1 MKLKKSLL
9 ITVLAVFLTL
19 TALIFSVFA
28 EETVYEGSDLPV
40 SESYVLRAIGAL
52 EERIYSKIDTMIESL
67 SARLDSLQAQIGS
80 GAQIPPSVT
89 VTPEPDSAETEAVE
103 TEPAETEAP
112 ANSAMPITDYD
123 VVYLTKGQTIVG
135 SSEFILRSGSAAATC
150 PGINGITD
158 ITDGVDL
165 TNGME
170 IPWNHLLLV
179 PRDDGRGI
187 TVTSVEAYIMAR
199 GQYTIIDA
207 QAE

>member
-1 MKLKKSLL
+1 MKFKKSLL
-9 ITVLAVFLTL
+9 LTVLAVFLTL
-19 TALIFSVFA
+19 SVLVFSVFA
-28 EETVYEGSDLPV
+28 EESAYEGSDLPV

-52 EERIYSKIDTMIESL
+52 EERVYQKIDTMIDAL
-67 SARLDSLQAQIGS
+67 NARIDAIGQAGT
-80 GAQIPPSVT
+80 ATTPP
-89 VTPEPDSAETEAVE
+89 PAPAETEAAPTE
-103 TEPAETEAP
+103 TEAVPADTEAP

-135 SSEFILRSGSAAATC
+135 SSEFILRSGSAISTC

-165 TNGME
+165 TDGME

-199 GQYTIIDA
+199 GQYTGIDA
-207 QAE
+207 PAE

>member
-1 MKLKKSLL
+1 MKFKKSLL
-9 ITVLAVFLTL
+9 LTVLAVFLTL
-19 TALIFSVFA
+19 SVLVFSLFA
-28 EETVYEGSDLPV
+28 EESAYEGSDLPV

-52 EERIYSKIDTMIESL
+52 EERVYQKIDTMIEAIN
-67 SARLDSLQAQIGS
+67 ARIDAIGQAGT
-80 GAQIPPSVT
+80 ATTPPPAPAET
-89 VTPEPDSAETEAVE
+89 EAAPAETEAV
-103 TEPAETEAP
+103 PAETEAP

-135 SSEFILRSGSAAATC
+135 SSEFILRSGSAISTC

-165 TNGME
+165 TDGME

-199 GQYTIIDA
+199 GQYTVIDA
-207 QAE
+207 PAE

>member
-1 MKLKKSLL
+1 MKFKKSLL
-9 ITVLAVFLTL
+9 LTVLAVFLTL
-19 TALIFSVFA
+19 SVLVFSVFA
-28 EETVYEGSDLPV
+28 EESAYEGSDLPV

-52 EERIYSKIDTMIESL
+52 EERVYQKIDTMIEAIN
-67 SARLDSLQAQIGS
+67 ARIDAIGQAGT
-80 GAQIPPSVT
+80 ATTPP
-89 VTPEPDSAETEAVE
+89 PAPAETEAAPTE
-103 TEPAETEAP
+103 TEAVPAETEAP

-135 SSEFILRSGSAAATC
+135 SSEFILRSGSAISTC

-165 TNGME
+165 TDGME

-199 GQYTIIDA
+199 GQYTVIDA
-207 QAE
+207 PAE

>member
-1 MKLKKSLL
+1 MKFKKSLL
-9 ITVLAVFLTL
+9 LTVLAVFLTL
-19 TALIFSVFA
+19 SVLVFSVFA
-28 EETVYEGSDLPV
+28 EESAYEGSDLPV

-52 EERIYSKIDTMIESL
+52 EERIYQKIDTMIEAIN
-67 SARLDSLQAQIGS
+67 ARIDAIG
-80 GAQIPPSVT
+80 QT
-89 VTPEPDSAETEAVE
+89 VTTTTPPPAPAETEAVQVE
-103 TEPAETEAP
+103 TEAVPAETEAP

-135 SSEFILRSGSAAATC
+135 SSEFILRSGSAISTC

-165 TNGME
+165 TDGME

-199 GQYTIIDA
+199 GQYTVIDA
-207 QAE
+207 PSE

>member
-1 MKLKKSLL
+1 MKLKKSLIL
-9 ITVLAVFLTL
+9 TVLAVFLTL
-19 TALIFSVFA
+19 SVLGFSVFA
-28 EETVYEGSDLPV
+28 EESAYEGSDLPV

-52 EERIYSKIDTMIESL
+52 EERIYQKIDTMI
-67 SARLDSLQAQIGS
+67 DSLNARIDTLGQS
-80 GAQIPPSVT
+80 GAV
-89 VTPEPDSAETEAVE
+89 VTPPASAETEAPV
-103 TEPAETEAP
+103 TEAAPAETEAP

-123 VVYLTKGQTIVG
+123 VVYLTQGQTIVG
-135 SSEFILRSGSAAATC
+135 SSEFILRSGAAVATC

-165 TNGME
+165 TDGMD

-199 GQYTIIDA
+199 GQYTVIDA
-207 QAE
+207 PAQ

>member
-1 MKLKKSLL
+1 MKFKKSLL
-9 ITVLAVFLTL
+9 LTVLAVFLTL
-19 TALIFSVFA
+19 SVLVFSVFA
-28 EETVYEGSDLPV
+28 EESAFEGSDLPV

-52 EERIYSKIDTMIESL
+52 EERVYQKIDTMIDAL
-67 SARLDSLQAQIGS
+67 NARIDAIG
-80 GAQIPPSVT
+80 QT
-89 VTPEPDSAETEAVE
+89 VTTTTPPPAPAETEAVQVE
-103 TEPAETEAP
+103 TEAVTAETEAP

-135 SSEFILRSGSAAATC
+135 SSEFILRSGSAISTC

-165 TNGME
+165 TDGME

-199 GQYTIIDA
+199 GQYTVIDA
-207 QAE
+207 PAE

>member
-1 MKLKKSLL
+1 MKFKKSLL
-9 ITVLAVFLTL
+9 LTVLAVFLTL
-19 TALIFSVFA
+19 SVLVFSVFA
-28 EETVYEGSDLPV
+28 EESAYEGSDLPV
-40 SESYVLRAIGAL
+40 SESYVLRAISAL
-52 EERIYSKIDTMIESL
+52 EERVYQKIDTMIDAL
-67 SARLDSLQAQIGS
+67 NARIDAIG
-80 GAQIPPSVT
+80 QT
-89 VTPEPDSAETEAVE
+89 VTTTTPPPAPAETEAIQVE
-103 TEPAETEAP
+103 TESVPADTEAP

-135 SSEFILRSGSAAATC
+135 SSEFILRSGSAISTC

-165 TNGME
+165 TDGME

-199 GQYTIIDA
+199 GQYTVIDA
-207 QAE
+207 PAE

>member
-1 MKLKKSLL
+1 MKFKKSLL
-9 ITVLAVFLTL
+9 LTVLAVFLTL
-19 TALIFSVFA
+19 SVLVFSVFA
-28 EETVYEGSDLPV
+28 EESAYEGSDLPV

-52 EERIYSKIDTMIESL
+52 EERVYQKIDTMIDAL
-67 SARLDSLQAQIGS
+67 NARIDAIGQAGT
-80 GAQIPPSVT
+80 ATTPP
-89 VTPEPDSAETEAVE
+89 PAPAETEAAPAE
-103 TEPAETEAP
+103 TESVPADTEAP

-135 SSEFILRSGSAAATC
+135 SSEFILRSGSAISTC
-150 PGINGITD
+150 PGINGVTD

-165 TNGME
+165 TDGME

-199 GQYTIIDA
+199 GQYTVIDA
-207 QAE
+207 PAE

>member
-1 MKLKKSLL
+1 MKFKKSLL
-9 ITVLAVFLTL
+9 LTVLAVFLTL
-19 TALIFSVFA
+19 SVLVFSVFA
-28 EETVYEGSDLPV
+28 EESAYEGSDLPV

-52 EERIYSKIDTMIESL
+52 EERVYQKIDTMIDAL
-67 SARLDSLQAQIGS
+67 NARIDAIG
-80 GAQIPPSVT
+80 QT
-89 VTPEPDSAETEAVE
+89 VTTTTPPPAPAETEAVQVE
-103 TEPAETEAP
+103 TEAVTAETEAP

-135 SSEFILRSGSAAATC
+135 SSEFILRSGSAISTC

-165 TNGME
+165 TDGME
-170 IPWNHLLLV
+170 SPWNHLLLV

-199 GQYTIIDA
+199 GQYTVIDA
-207 QAE
+207 PAE

>member
-1 MKLKKSLL
+1 MKFKKSLL
-9 ITVLAVFLTL
+9 LTVLAVFLTL
-19 TALIFSVFA
+19 SVLVFSVFA
-28 EETVYEGSDLPV
+28 EESAYEGSDLPV

-52 EERIYSKIDTMIESL
+52 EERVYQKIDTMIDAL
-67 SARLDSLQAQIGS
+67 NARIDAIG
-80 GAQIPPSVT
+80 QT
-89 VTPEPDSAETEAVE
+89 VTTTTPPPAPAETEAVQVE
-103 TEPAETEAP
+103 TEAVTAETEAP

-135 SSEFILRSGSAAATC
+135 SSEFILRSGSAISTC

-165 TNGME
+165 TDGME

-199 GQYTIIDA
+199 GQYTVIDA
-207 QAE
+207 PAE

>member
-1 MKLKKSLL
+1 MKLKKSIL
-9 ITVLAVFLTL
+9 IAVLAVFLTL
-19 TALIFSVFA
+19 TALVFSVFA
-28 EETVYEGSDLPV
+28 EESAYEGSDLPV

-52 EERIYSKIDTMIESL
+52 EERIYAKIDTMIESL
-67 SARLDSLQAQIGS
+67 SARLDALEARIDSA
-80 GAQIPPSVT
+80 ADIPPAVSVT
-89 VTPEPDSAETEAVE
+89 PAPAETEAVE
-103 TEPAETEAP
+103 TEAVTPETEAP
-112 ANSAMPITDYD
+112 ANSAQPITDYD

-135 SSEFILRSGSAAATC
+135 SSEFILRSGSAVSTC

-165 TNGME
+165 TDGME

-199 GQYTIIDA
+199 GQYTVIDA
-207 QAE
+207 PAQ

>member
-1 MKLKKSLL
+1 MKFKKSLL
-9 ITVLAVFLTL
+9 LTVLAVFLTL
-19 TALIFSVFA
+19 SVLVFSVFA
-28 EETVYEGSDLPV
+28 EESAYEGSDLPV

-52 EERIYSKIDTMIESL
+52 EERVYQKIDTMIEAIN
-67 SARLDSLQAQIGS
+67 ARIDAIG
-80 GAQIPPSVT
+80 QT
-89 VTPEPDSAETEAVE
+89 VTTTTPPPAPAETEAVQVE
-103 TEPAETEAP
+103 TEAVPAETEAP

-135 SSEFILRSGSAAATC
+135 SSEFILRSGSAISTC

-165 TNGME
+165 TDGME

-199 GQYTIIDA
+199 GQYTVIDA
-207 QAE
+207 PAE

>member
-1 MKLKKSLL
+1 MKFKKSLL
-9 ITVLAVFLTL
+9 LTVLAVFLTL
-19 TALIFSVFA
+19 SVLVFSVFA
-28 EETVYEGSDLPV
+28 EESAYEGSDLPV

-52 EERIYSKIDTMIESL
+52 EERVYQKIDTMIDAL
-67 SARLDSLQAQIGS
+67 NARIDAIGQAGT
-80 GAQIPPSVT
+80 ATTPP
-89 VTPEPDSAETEAVE
+89 PAPAETEAAPAE
-103 TEPAETEAP
+103 TESVPADTEAP

-135 SSEFILRSGSAAATC
+135 SSEFILRSGSAISTC

-165 TNGME
+165 TDGME

-199 GQYTIIDA
+199 GQYTVIDA
-207 QAE
+207 PAE

>member
-1 MKLKKSLL
+1 MIFKKSLL
-9 ITVLAVFLTL
+9 LTVLAVFLTL
-19 TALIFSVFA
+19 SVLVFSVFA
-28 EETVYEGSDLPV
+28 EESAYEGSDLPV

-52 EERIYSKIDTMIESL
+52 EERVYQKIDTMIEAIN
-67 SARLDSLQAQIGS
+67 ARIDAIGQAGT
-80 GAQIPPSVT
+80 ATTPP
-89 VTPEPDSAETEAVE
+89 PAPAETEAVQVE
-103 TEPAETEAP
+103 TEAVPAETEAP

-135 SSEFILRSGSAAATC
+135 SSEFILRSGSAISTC

-165 TNGME
+165 TDGME

-199 GQYTIIDA
+199 GQYTVIDA
-207 QAE
+207 PAE

>member
-1 MKLKKSLL
+1 MKLKKTLL
-9 ITVLAVFLTL
+9 LTVLAVFLTL
-19 TALIFSVFA
+19 SVLVFSVFA
-28 EETVYEGSDLPV
+28 EESAYEGSDLPV

-52 EERIYSKIDTMIESL
+52 EERVYQKIDTMIDAL
-67 SARLDSLQAQIGS
+67 NARIDAIG
-80 GAQIPPSVT
+80 QT
-89 VTPEPDSAETEAVE
+89 VTTTTPPPAPAETEAAPAETEAV
-103 TEPAETEAP
+103 PAETEAP

-135 SSEFILRSGSAAATC
+135 SSEFILRSGSAISTC

-165 TNGME
+165 TDGME

-199 GQYTIIDA
+199 GQYTVIDA
-207 QAE
+207 PAE

>member
-1 MKLKKSLL
+1 MKFKKSLL
-9 ITVLAVFLTL
+9 LTVLAVFLTL
-19 TALIFSVFA
+19 SVLVFSVFA
-28 EETVYEGSDLPV
+28 EESAYEGSDLPV

-52 EERIYSKIDTMIESL
+52 EERVYQKIDTMIDAL
-67 SARLDSLQAQIGS
+67 NARIDAIG
-80 GAQIPPSVT
+80 QT
-89 VTPEPDSAETEAVE
+89 VTTTTPPPAPAETEAVQVE
-103 TEPAETEAP
+103 TEAVPADTEAP

-135 SSEFILRSGSAAATC
+135 SSEFILRSGSAISTC

-165 TNGME
+165 TDGME

-199 GQYTIIDA
+199 GQYTVIDA
-207 QAE
+207 PAE

>member
-1 MKLKKSLL
+1 MKFKKSLL
-9 ITVLAVFLTL
+9 LTVLAVFLTL
-19 TALIFSVFA
+19 SVLVFSVFA
-28 EETVYEGSDLPV
+28 EESAYEGSDLPV

-52 EERIYSKIDTMIESL
+52 EERVYQKIDTMIDAL
-67 SARLDSLQAQIGS
+67 NARIDAIG
-80 GAQIPPSVT
+80 QT
-89 VTPEPDSAETEAVE
+89 VTTTTPPPAPAETEAVQVE
-103 TEPAETEAP
+103 TEAVPAETEAP

-135 SSEFILRSGSAAATC
+135 SSEFILRSGSAISTC

-165 TNGME
+165 KDGME

-199 GQYTIIDA
+199 GQYTVIDA
-207 QAE
+207 PAE

>member
-1 MKLKKSLL
+1 MKFKKSLL
-9 ITVLAVFLTL
+9 LTVLAVFLTL
-19 TALIFSVFA
+19 SVLVFSVFA
-28 EETVYEGSDLPV
+28 EESAFEGSDLPV

-52 EERIYSKIDTMIESL
+52 EERVYQKIDTMIEAIN
-67 SARLDSLQAQIGS
+67 ARIDAIG
-80 GAQIPPSVT
+80 QT
-89 VTPEPDSAETEAVE
+89 VTTTTPPPAPAETEAVQVE
-103 TEPAETEAP
+103 TEAVTAETEAP

-135 SSEFILRSGSAAATC
+135 SSEFILRSGSAISTC

-165 TNGME
+165 TDGME

-199 GQYTIIDA
+199 GQYTVIDA
-207 QAE
+207 PAE

>member
-1 MKLKKSLL
+1 MKFKKSLL
-9 ITVLAVFLTL
+9 LTVLAVFLTL
-19 TALIFSVFA
+19 SVLVFSVFA
-28 EETVYEGSDLPV
+28 EESAYEGSDLPV

-52 EERIYSKIDTMIESL
+52 EERVYQKIDTMIEAIN
-67 SARLDSLQAQIGS
+67 ARIDAIGQAGTTTT
-80 GAQIPPSVT
+80 PP
-89 VTPEPDSAETEAVE
+89 PAPAETEAVQVE
-103 TEPAETEAP
+103 TEAVPAETEAP

-135 SSEFILRSGSAAATC
+135 SSEFILRSGSAISTC

-165 TNGME
+165 TDGME

-199 GQYTIIDA
+199 GQYTVIDA
-207 QAE
+207 PAE

>member
-1 MKLKKSLL
+1 MKFKKSLL
-9 ITVLAVFLTL
+9 LTVLAVFLTL
-19 TALIFSVFA
+19 SVLVFSVFA
-28 EETVYEGSDLPV
+28 EESAYEGSDLPV

-52 EERIYSKIDTMIESL
+52 EERVYQKIDTMIDAL
-67 SARLDSLQAQIGS
+67 NARIDAIGQAGTTTT
-80 GAQIPPSVT
+80 PPPV
-89 VTPEPDSAETEAVE
+89 PAETEAVQVE
-103 TEPAETEAP
+103 TEAVPADTEAP

-135 SSEFILRSGSAAATC
+135 SSEFILRSGSAISTC

-165 TNGME
+165 TDGME

-199 GQYTIIDA
+199 GQYTVIDA
-207 QAE
+207 PAE

>member
-1 MKLKKSLL
+1 MKFKKSLL
-9 ITVLAVFLTL
+9 LTVLAVFLTL
-19 TALIFSVFA
+19 SVLVFSVFA
-28 EETVYEGSDLPV
+28 EESAFEGSDLPV

-52 EERIYSKIDTMIESL
+52 EERVYQKIDTMIDAL
-67 SARLDSLQAQIGS
+67 NARIDAIG
-80 GAQIPPSVT
+80 QT
-89 VTPEPDSAETEAVE
+89 VTTTTPPPAPAETEAVQVE
-103 TEPAETEAP
+103 TEAVPADTEAP

-135 SSEFILRSGSAAATC
+135 SSEFILRSGSAISTC

-165 TNGME
+165 TDGME

-199 GQYTIIDA
+199 GQYTVIDA
-207 QAE
+207 PAE

>member
-1 MKLKKSLL
+1 MKFKKSLL
-9 ITVLAVFLTL
+9 LTVLAVFLTL
-19 TALIFSVFA
+19 SVLVFSVFA
-28 EETVYEGSDLPV
+28 EESAFEGSDLPV

-52 EERIYSKIDTMIESL
+52 EERVYQKIDTMIDAL
-67 SARLDSLQAQIGS
+67 NARIDAIG
-80 GAQIPPSVT
+80 QT
-89 VTPEPDSAETEAVE
+89 VTTTTPPPAPAETEAVQVE
-103 TEPAETEAP
+103 TEAVPADTEAP

-135 SSEFILRSGSAAATC
+135 SSEFILRSGSAISTC

-165 TNGME
+165 TDGMY

-199 GQYTIIDA
+199 GQYTVIDA
-207 QAE
+207 PAE

>member
-1 MKLKKSLL
+1 MKFKKSLL
-9 ITVLAVFLTL
+9 LTVLAVFLTL
-19 TALIFSVFA
+19 SVLVFSVFA
-28 EETVYEGSDLPV
+28 EESAYEGSDLPV

-52 EERIYSKIDTMIESL
+52 EERVYQKIDTMIEAIN
-67 SARLDSLQAQIGS
+67 ARIDAIG
-80 GAQIPPSVT
+80 QT
-89 VTPEPDSAETEAVE
+89 VTTTPPPPAPAETEAVQVE
-103 TEPAETEAP
+103 TEAVPAETEAP

-135 SSEFILRSGSAAATC
+135 SSEFILRSGSAISTC

-165 TNGME
+165 TDGME

-187 TVTSVEAYIMAR
+187 TVTSVEAYVMAR
-199 GQYTIIDA
+199 GQYTVIDA
-207 QAE
+207 PAE

>member
-1 MKLKKSLL
+1 MKFKKSLL
-9 ITVLAVFLTL
+9 LTVLAVFLTL
-19 TALIFSVFA
+19 SVLVFSVFA
-28 EETVYEGSDLPV
+28 EESAYEGSDLPV

-52 EERIYSKIDTMIESL
+52 EERVYQKIDTMIDVL
-67 SARLDSLQAQIGS
+67 NARIDAIGQAGT
-80 GAQIPPSVT
+80 ATTPP
-89 VTPEPDSAETEAVE
+89 PAPAETEAVQVE
-103 TEPAETEAP
+103 TEAVPAETEAP

-135 SSEFILRSGSAAATC
+135 SSEFILRSGSAISTC

-165 TNGME
+165 TDGME

-199 GQYTIIDA
+199 GQYTVIDA
-207 QAE
+207 PAE

>member
-1 MKLKKSLL
+1 MKFKKSLL
-9 ITVLAVFLTL
+9 LTVLAVFLTL
-19 TALIFSVFA
+19 SVLVFSVFA
-28 EETVYEGSDLPV
+28 EESAFEGSDLPV

-52 EERIYSKIDTMIESL
+52 EERVYQKIDTMIEAL
-67 SARLDSLQAQIGS
+67 NARNDAIG
-80 GAQIPPSVT
+80 QT
-89 VTPEPDSAETEAVE
+89 VTTTTPPPAPAETEAVQVE
-103 TEPAETEAP
+103 TEAVPAETEAP

-135 SSEFILRSGSAAATC
+135 SSEFILRSGSAISTC

-165 TNGME
+165 TDGME

-199 GQYTIIDA
+199 GQYTVIDA
-207 QAE
+207 PAE

>member
-1 MKLKKSLL
+1 MKFKKSLL
-9 ITVLAVFLTL
+9 LTVLAVFLTL
-19 TALIFSVFA
+19 SVLVFSVFA
-28 EETVYEGSDLPV
+28 EESAFEGSDLPV

-52 EERIYSKIDTMIESL
+52 EERVYQKIDTMIDAL
-67 SARLDSLQAQIGS
+67 NARIDAIGQAGT
-80 GAQIPPSVT
+80 ATTPP
-89 VTPEPDSAETEAVE
+89 PAPAETEAVQVE
-103 TEPAETEAP
+103 TEAVPADTEAP

-135 SSEFILRSGSAAATC
+135 SSEFILRSGSAISTC

-165 TNGME
+165 TDGME

-199 GQYTIIDA
+199 GQYTILDA
-207 QAE
+207 LAE

>member
-1 MKLKKSLL
+1 MKFKKSLL
-9 ITVLAVFLTL
+9 LTVLAVFLTL
-19 TALIFSVFA
+19 SVLVFSVFA
-28 EETVYEGSDLPV
+28 EESAYEGSDLPV

-52 EERIYSKIDTMIESL
+52 EERVYQKIDTMIEAIN
-67 SARLDSLQAQIGS
+67 ARIDAIG
-80 GAQIPPSVT
+80 QT
-89 VTPEPDSAETEAVE
+89 VTTTTPPPAPAETEAAPAETEAV
-103 TEPAETEAP
+103 PAETEAP

-135 SSEFILRSGSAAATC
+135 SSEFILRSGSAISTC

-165 TNGME
+165 TDGME

-199 GQYTIIDA
+199 GQYTVIDA
-207 QAE
+207 PAE

>member
-1 MKLKKSLL
+1 MKFKKSLL
-9 ITVLAVFLTL
+9 LTVLAVFLTL
-19 TALIFSVFA
+19 SVLVFSVFA
-28 EETVYEGSDLPV
+28 EESAYEGSDLPV

-52 EERIYSKIDTMIESL
+52 EERVYQKIDTMIDAL
-67 SARLDSLQAQIGS
+67 NARIDAIGQAGT
-80 GAQIPPSVT
+80 ATTPP
-89 VTPEPDSAETEAVE
+89 PAPAETEAVQVE
-103 TEPAETEAP
+103 TEAVPAETEAP

-135 SSEFILRSGSAAATC
+135 SSEFILRSGSAISTC

-165 TNGME
+165 TDGME

-199 GQYTIIDA
+199 GQYTVIDA
-207 QAE
+207 PTE

>member
-1 MKLKKSLL
+1 MKFKKSLL
-9 ITVLAVFLTL
+9 LTVLAVFLTL
-19 TALIFSVFA
+19 SVPVFSVFA
-28 EETVYEGSDLPV
+28 EESAFEGSDLPV

-52 EERIYSKIDTMIESL
+52 EERVYQKIDTMIDAL
-67 SARLDSLQAQIGS
+67 NARIDAIG
-80 GAQIPPSVT
+80 QT
-89 VTPEPDSAETEAVE
+89 VTTTTPPPAPAETEAAPAETEAV
-103 TEPAETEAP
+103 PAETEAP

-135 SSEFILRSGSAAATC
+135 SSEFILRSGSAISTC

-165 TNGME
+165 TDGME

-199 GQYTIIDA
+199 GQYTVIDA
-207 QAE
+207 PAE

>member
-1 MKLKKSLL
+1 MKFKKSLL
-9 ITVLAVFLTL
+9 LTVLAVFLTL
-19 TALIFSVFA
+19 SVLVFSVFA
-28 EETVYEGSDLPV
+28 EESAYEGSDLPV

-52 EERIYSKIDTMIESL
+52 EERVYQKIDTMIDAL
-67 SARLDSLQAQIGS
+67 NARIDAIGQAGT
-80 GAQIPPSVT
+80 ATTPP
-89 VTPEPDSAETEAVE
+89 PAPAETEAVQVE
-103 TEPAETEAP
+103 TEAVPAETEAP

-135 SSEFILRSGSAAATC
+135 SSEFILRSGSAISTC

-165 TNGME
+165 TDGME

-199 GQYTIIDA
+199 GQYTVIDA
-207 QAE
+207 PAE

>member
-1 MKLKKSLL
+1 MKFKKSLL
-9 ITVLAVFLTL
+9 LTVLAVFLTL
-19 TALIFSVFA
+19 SVLVFSVFA
-28 EETVYEGSDLPV
+28 EESAYEGSDLPV

-52 EERIYSKIDTMIESL
+52 EERVYQKIDTMIDAL
-67 SARLDSLQAQIGS
+67 NARIDAIG
-80 GAQIPPSVT
+80 QT
-89 VTPEPDSAETEAVE
+89 VTTTTPPPAPAETEAAPAETEAVP
-103 TEPAETEAP
+103 TDTEAP

-135 SSEFILRSGSAAATC
+135 SSEFILRSGSAISTC

-165 TNGME
+165 TDGME

-199 GQYTIIDA
+199 GQYTVIDA
-207 QAE
+207 PAE

>member
-1 MKLKKSLL
+1 MKLKKTTL
-9 ITVLAVFLTL
+9 ITVLAVFLTV
-19 TALIFSVFA
+19 TALVFSVFA

-67 SARLDSLQAQIGS
+67 SARLDALEARLDS
-80 GAQIPPSVT
+80 GTDLPPAVT
-89 VTPEPDSAETEAVE
+89 VTGAPVP
-103 TEPAETEAP
+103 ETEAP

-135 SSEFILRSGSAAATC
+135 SSEFILRSGSAVSTC

-165 TNGME
+165 TDGME

-199 GQYTIIDA
+199 GQYTIVDA
-207 QAE
+207 AAGS

>member
-1 MKLKKSLL
+1 MKFKKSLL
-9 ITVLAVFLTL
+9 LTVLAVFLTL
-19 TALIFSVFA
+19 SVLVFSVFA
-28 EETVYEGSDLPV
+28 EESAYEGSDLPV

-52 EERIYSKIDTMIESL
+52 EERVYQKIDTMIDAL
-67 SARLDSLQAQIGS
+67 NARIDAIG
-80 GAQIPPSVT
+80 QT
-89 VTPEPDSAETEAVE
+89 VTTTTPPPAPAETEAAPAE
-103 TEPAETEAP
+103 TEALPAETEAP

-135 SSEFILRSGSAAATC
+135 SSEFILRSGSAISTC

-165 TNGME
+165 TDGME

-199 GQYTIIDA
+199 GQYTVIDA
-207 QAE
+207 PAE

>member
-1 MKLKKSLL
+1 MKFKKSLL
-9 ITVLAVFLTL
+9 LTVLAVFLTL
-19 TALIFSVFA
+19 SVLVFSVFA
-28 EETVYEGSDLPV
+28 EESAYEGSDLPV

-52 EERIYSKIDTMIESL
+52 EERVYQKIDTMIDAL
-67 SARLDSLQAQIGS
+67 NARIDAIG
-80 GAQIPPSVT
+80 QT
-89 VTPEPDSAETEAVE
+89 VTATTPPPAPAETEAAPTE
-103 TEPAETEAP
+103 TEAVPAETEAP
-112 ANSAMPITDYD
+112 ANTAMPITDYD

-135 SSEFILRSGSAAATC
+135 SSEFILRSGSAISTC

-165 TNGME
+165 TDGME

-199 GQYTIIDA
+199 GQYTVIDA
-207 QAE
+207 PAE

>member
-1 MKLKKSLL
+1 MKFKKSLL
-9 ITVLAVFLTL
+9 LTVLAVFLTL
-19 TALIFSVFA
+19 SVLVFSVFA
-28 EETVYEGSDLPV
+28 EESAYEGSDLPV
-40 SESYVLRAIGAL
+40 SESYVLRAIGVL
-52 EERIYSKIDTMIESL
+52 EERVYQKIDTMIDAL
-67 SARLDSLQAQIGS
+67 NARIDAIG
-80 GAQIPPSVT
+80 QT
-89 VTPEPDSAETEAVE
+89 VTTTTPPPAPAETEAVQVE
-103 TEPAETEAP
+103 TEAVPADTEAP

-135 SSEFILRSGSAAATC
+135 SSEFILRSGSAISTC

-165 TNGME
+165 TDGME

-199 GQYTIIDA
+199 GQYTVIDA
-207 QAE
+207 PAE

>member
-1 MKLKKSLL
+1 MKFKKSLL
-9 ITVLAVFLTL
+9 LTVLAVFLTL
-19 TALIFSVFA
+19 SVLVFSVFA
-28 EETVYEGSDLPV
+28 EESAYEGSDLPV

-52 EERIYSKIDTMIESL
+52 EERVYQKIDTMIEAIN
-67 SARLDSLQAQIGS
+67 ARIDAIGQAGT
-80 GAQIPPSVT
+80 ATTPP
-89 VTPEPDSAETEAVE
+89 PAPAETEAVQVE
-103 TEPAETEAP
+103 TEAVPADTEAP

-135 SSEFILRSGSAAATC
+135 SSEFILRSGSAISTC

-165 TNGME
+165 TDGME

-199 GQYTIIDA
+199 GQYTVIDA
-207 QAE
+207 PAE

>member
-1 MKLKKSLL
+1 MKFKKSLL
-9 ITVLAVFLTL
+9 LTVLAVFLTL
-19 TALIFSVFA
+19 SVLVFSVFA
-28 EETVYEGSDLPV
+28 EESAFEGSDLPV

-52 EERIYSKIDTMIESL
+52 EERVYQKIDTMIDAL
-67 SARLDSLQAQIGS
+67 NARIDAIGQAGT
-80 GAQIPPSVT
+80 ATTPP
-89 VTPEPDSAETEAVE
+89 PAPAETEAVQVE
-103 TEPAETEAP
+103 TEAVTAETEAP

-135 SSEFILRSGSAAATC
+135 SSEFILRSGSAISTC

-165 TNGME
+165 TDGME

-199 GQYTIIDA
+199 GQYTVIDA
-207 QAE
+207 PAE